1 MWRGGGGDVPH
12 SGNKH
17 SWTSAPAN
25 DVSDRL
31 TLVGGYGFIQIFELS
46 AVTLLSC

>member
-12 SGNKH
+12 SGNKQ
-17 SWTSAPAN
+17 SWTSVPAN

-31 TLVGGYGFIQIFELS
+31 SLFDGFIQIFQLS